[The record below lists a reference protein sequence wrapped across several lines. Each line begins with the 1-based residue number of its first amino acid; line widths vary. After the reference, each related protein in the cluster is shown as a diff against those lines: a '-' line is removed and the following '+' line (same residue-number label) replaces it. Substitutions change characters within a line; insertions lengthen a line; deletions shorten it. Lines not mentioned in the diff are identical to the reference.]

1 MRKAAEHNGYMTLK
15 IELVQTKI
23 TRTIVVPE
31 HMTLED
37 LNDAI
42 QAVMGWYDA
51 HLWQFSDKRRD
62 GVIYELPHE
71 DDGFPPFS
79 KRLTVDA
86 SKVSLRSVLPNRGAK
101 LYYEYDFGDS
111 WDHVITRQADP
122 KTPEIACV
130 KSQGPD
136 GIEDFGGQWRLAAFI
151 ETMQTNPDCEEFAE
165 IREWAGL
172 RTAES
177 LKRYLD
183 GETVARKTKKLRAAL
198 SHVKP
203 PAKPVPGIAKP
214 MSEDEQAQT
223 LCMTFA
229 RMVNARI
236 WTILED
242 AMRKGGTCEFYDPNK
257 DIGAFFLTAFEGLK
271 VKDGRSSYFY
281 TDPSRLTVLPQWVEM
296 YKKHG
301 EEWGKLHE
309 QFDILESYATSAVH
323 LYGVVPIDNLLDDI
337 ILRYDPGCDVSHD
350 ELSSVLKTRAVTCPQ
365 MPFRVSDG
373 LVISE
378 DTFPLSAKD
387 IEANIDAF
395 LKEQSRYSRWYPQT
409 RDDLFL
415 WTEFDS
421 YDVTKGSEE
430 VKRILDAVCRGKNE
444 FVPCETQLAIY
455 RLLEQAVTPENI
467 YDLLLEHRGLPKLQG
482 KAKRELL
489 EAMEDWQHV
498 IHLPLLNGN
507 TMEGIRDRLIQQ
519 RQNAVPK
526 IGRNAP
532 CPCGSGKK
540 FKHCCGDFSHK
551 ASSNPHG

>member
-1 MRKAAEHNGYMTLK
+1 MRKAAENNGYMTLK
-15 IELVQTKI
+15 VELFQTKI
-23 TRTIVVPE
+23 ARTIVGHE

-42 QAVMGWYDA
+42 QAVMGWEDA
-51 HLWQFSDKRRD
+51 HLWHFTDKRRD

-71 DDGFPPFS
+71 DDGFPSFS
-79 KRLTVDA
+79 KRLTIDA
-86 SKVSLRSVLPNRGAK
+86 SKVSLRSVLPGRGAK

-111 WDHVITRQADP
+111 WAHVITRQADP

-151 ETMQTNPDCEEFAE
+151 ETMQTDPDCEKCAE

-172 RTAES
+172 ETTES
-177 LKRYLD
+177 LKKYLD
-183 GETVARKTKKLRAAL
+183 GETVARKTEKLRAAL

-203 PAKPVPGIAKP
+203 PAKPAPDKVKA
-214 MSEDEQAQT
+214 MSEDEKARV
-223 LCMTFA
+223 LGMIFA
-229 RMVNARI
+229 RMVNAHI

-242 AMRKGGTCEFYDPNK
+242 AMRKGGTCEFYDPDK
-257 DIGAFFLTAFEGLK
+257 DIGAFFLTMFEGLK

-281 TDPSRLTVLPQWVEM
+281 TDPSRLTVLPEWVEM

-301 EEWGKLHE
+301 EEWRKLHE
-309 QFDILESYATSAVH
+309 QFDILESYATSAVR
-323 LYGVVPIDNLLDDI
+323 LYGVVSINDLLDDI
-337 ILRYDPGCDVSHD
+337 ILRYDPGCHFSPD
-350 ELSSVLKTRAVTCPQ
+350 ELSSVLDTRAVNCPG

-378 DTFPLSAKD
+378 DTFPLAAKD
-387 IEANIDAF
+387 VKASMDIF
-395 LKEQSRYSRWYPQT
+395 LKEQSRYSRWYPPT

-421 YDVTKGSEE
+421 YDVTKESDE
-430 VKRILDAVCRGKNE
+430 VKRVLEAACRGKME
-444 FVPCETQLAIY
+444 FVPCEIQLAIY
-455 RLLEQAVTPENI
+455 RLLEQATPPEDL
-467 YDLLLEHRGLPKLQG
+467 YDFLLKHNGLPKLHE

-489 EAMEDWQHV
+489 EAMDNWQHV

-507 TMEGIRDRLIQQ
+507 TMKGIRDQLIQQ
-519 RQNAVPK
+519 QRNAVPK
-526 IGRNAP
+526 IGRNVP

-551 ASSNPHG
+551 AP

>member
-1 MRKAAEHNGYMTLK
+1 MRKAAEKNGYMTLK
-15 IELVQTKI
+15 VELVHTAI
-23 TRTIVVPE
+23 VRTIVVPE

-42 QAVMGWYDA
+42 QAVMGWDGA
-51 HLWQFSDKRRD
+51 HLWDFSDKRRD

-86 SKVSLRSVLPNRGAK
+86 SKVPLRSVLPRRGAK

-136 GIEDFGGQWRLAAFI
+136 GIEDFGGPWRLAAFI
-151 ETMQTNPDCEEFAE
+151 KTMQNDPDCEEYAE
-165 IREWAGL
+165 FREWMEL
-172 RTAES
+172 DTAES
-177 LKRYLD
+177 LKKYLD
-183 GETVARKTKKLRAAL
+183 GETVARKTEKLRAAL

-203 PAKPVPGIAKP
+203 PAKPAPDKAKP
-214 MSEDEQAQT
+214 MSEDEQART
-223 LCMTFA
+223 LGMIFA
-229 RMVNARI
+229 RIVNAHI

-257 DIGAFFLTAFEGLK
+257 DIGAFFLTMFEGLK
-271 VKDGRSSYFY
+271 VKDGRSSLFY
-281 TDPSRLTVLPQWVEM
+281 TDPSRLTVLPEWVEM

-301 EEWGKLHE
+301 EDWKNLHE
-309 QFDILESYATSAVH
+309 QFDILESYATSAAR
-323 LYGVVPIDNLLDDI
+323 LYGAVSITDLLDDI

-350 ELSSVLKTRAVTCPQ
+350 ELSSILDARAVSCPGL
-365 MPFRVSDG
+365 PFRVSDE

-378 DTFPLSAKD
+378 DTFPLAAKNVK
-387 IEANIDAF
+387 ANIDTF
-395 LKEQSRYSRWYPQT
+395 LKEQSRYSRWYPPT

-415 WTEFDS
+415 WTEFNS
-421 YDVTKGSEE
+421 YDVTKESEE
-430 VKRILDAVCRGKNE
+430 VQRVLDAACRGKME
-444 FVPCETQLAIY
+444 FEPCETQLAIY
-455 RLLEQAVTPENI
+455 HMLEQATPPEEV
-467 YDLLLEHRGLPKLQG
+467 YDLLLKHNGLPKLQE
-482 KAKRELL
+482 KAKHELV
-489 EAMEDWQHV
+489 EVMDNWQLV

-507 TMEGIRDRLIQQ
+507 TMKDIRDRLIQQ
-519 RQNAVPK
+519 QRNAVPK

-551 ASSNPHG
+551 AP

>member
-1 MRKAAEHNGYMTLK
+1 MRKAAENNGYMTLK
-15 IELVQTKI
+15 IELFQTKI
-23 TRTIVVPE
+23 ARTIVVPE

-42 QAVMGWYDA
+42 QAVMGWCDA
-51 HLWQFSDKRRD
+51 HLWQFTDKRRD

-71 DDGFPPFS
+71 DDRFPSFS

-86 SKVSLRSVLPNRGAK
+86 SEVTLRNVLPSRGAK

-111 WDHVITRQADP
+111 WHHVITRQTDP
-122 KTPEIACV
+122 KTPEITCV

-151 ETMQTNPDCEEFAE
+151 ETMRTDPDCEEYAE
-165 IREWAGL
+165 VRKWADL
-172 RTAES
+172 DTAES
-177 LKRYLD
+177 LKKYLD
-183 GETVARKTKKLRAAL
+183 GETVAQKTEKLRAAL

-203 PAKPVPGIAKP
+203 PAKPSDKGKP
-214 MSEDEQAQT
+214 MSEDEKAQA
-223 LCMTFA
+223 LGMIFA
-229 RMVNARI
+229 RMVNAHI

-242 AMRKGGTCEFYDPNK
+242 AMRKGGTCEFDDPDK
-257 DIGAFFLTAFEGLK
+257 GIGAFFLTAFEGLK
-271 VKDGRSSYFY
+271 VKDGRSSFFH
-281 TDPSRLTVLPQWVEM
+281 TDPSRLTVLPEWVEM

-323 LYGVVPIDNLLDDI
+323 LYGVVSINNLLDDI
-337 ILRYDPGCDVSHD
+337 ILRYDSGCNVSYD
-350 ELSSVLKTRAVTCPQ
+350 ELTSVLDARAVYCPQ

-378 DTFPLSAKD
+378 DAFPLSAKD
-387 IEANIDAF
+387 IKANIDTF
-395 LKEQSRYSRWYPQT
+395 LKEQSRFSRWYPQT

-415 WTEFDS
+415 WNEFDS
-421 YDVTKGSEE
+421 YDVTKESDE
-430 VKRILDAVCRGKNE
+430 VKRVLDAACRGKAE
-444 FVPCETQLAIY
+444 FVPDEAQLAIY
-455 RLLEQAVTPENI
+455 HLLEQVVAPADI
-467 YDLLLEHRGLPKLQG
+467 YDMLLEHDVLPKLQG
-482 KAKRELL
+482 KAKHELL
-489 EAMEDWQHV
+489 EAMAHWQPV

-507 TMEGIRDRLIQQ
+507 TMADLRNRQIPQQ
-519 RQNAVPK
+519 QNAVPK

-551 ASSNPHG
+551 AP